1 VTTAIDPSSNEENAR
16 KQGSSSEIS
25 KTAGDL
31 DTLELQ
37 KDQLSKKI
45 DRLRRES
52 IASIEKL
59 DQDANHVA
67 KKIGDE
73 ADAIINYH
81 RSTARKVVET
91 INNEEERVTETVHSL
106 VRSIQFYYWVVV
118 LPLIAFGIVA
128 GYTIKLSAIGM
139 LIFPAVLVAASLSI
153 LYILHRK
160 LSALQSKSEN
170 LIQLK
175 STQEEMTEVAMSLPL
190 PRPEV
195 ASLQDAAKTLGNS
208 LNELASA
215 SSALV
220 LNESRIIESK
230 RKEEFIRGFNFALG
244 RYGFS
249 PYQPEIQESFRKQL
263 DSISDPNSW
272 LAGLLAASKRF
283 FPNVSSSILMLAYFD
298 SIGDKKDLVEGWDAI
313 LRTPSWRVLLAS
325 LLIRNKLVSGP
336 NVGESSI
343 PVVGDLLANI
353 QSYNLE
359 IVQVEAARLFER
371 LASFKSECARNIGAF
386 FDLGVAMGIE
396 KLADYMPQSATA
408 EKWRAEVIGFIANKF
423 VHVDENYVE
432 LLLRDAMGD
441 PGKITYWKSIF
452 KSKNLPG
459 LATIL
464 SVKRLPNKHSEFGS
478 ATYQR
483 QMLFVMEGSADR
495 FSVSEIEANLQALQN
510 TIVRV
515 GRGIKRASQIYGLQ
529 LNDFHYIW
537 EFVPKSFETI
547 ESELI
552 SITAN
557 RLQLKQ
563 SVFELFYFYSIG
575 SEKARELFKS
585 IVASETESKALSDYI
600 ASSTKFVPKN
610 PFFNNQNVIIPL
622 LRTQDSFDLTS
633 FAFHYTQYERLW
645 SKAEALF
652 SYMRQKKVSERTG
665 SLNFTEIL
673 KTCPAVGSTAFEDQM
688 VRIATTLFIEK
699 VGKYELSIV
708 QKEELALAA
717 TCVFLFESGDPAY
730 KALCQKIAIKPLAS
744 KTLYRYIHQSNQEF
758 LSFPRS
764 SKLDQAIIEAIEFQL
779 GDPNFDYFNLQ
790 LAGGKFP
797 PRMSDLVAWK
807 LNELKA
813 ELKKL
818 ARNGFDKRALD
829 NYLAPVRREL
839 DKAIDQERVRI
850 LLSEQTLTAYTLTPS
865 FSSKKDHHPLTSL
878 LDSEDDYMTKSA
890 HDLRLRKDEERY
902 DGLVKLIVD
911 KSGILGIVPLDMSF
925 ESFGAKFEEVLQG
938 AVKMYNAKFQTDQ
951 LPDPLPCYLT
961 RIFPSD
967 NALKEIGPTQGES
980 EPGKPIEVLRNVI
993 SNSLTAS
1000 EGLALLALLLP
1011 VAQVKLALRNVME
1024 SIVDRAHLYM
1034 IFADIV
1040 PIAIGQN
1047 KELLAKLEARAFDNA
1062 LLGSYNATRL
1072 SQLGKIIAD
1081 QAKLGGEDGAKRKF
1095 YATMRTVLPEIA
1107 LLSPRKKDML
1117 LRTLFRRISGVG
1129 SLYSTR

>member
-1 VTTAIDPSSNEENAR
+1 VTTAIDPSSTEENAR
-16 KQGSSSEIS
+16 KQGSSKEIS
-25 KTAGDL
+25 KTTGDI

-37 KDQLSKKI
+37 KDQLSKEI
-45 DRLRRES
+45 DRLCRES
-52 IASIEKL
+52 NASIEKL
-59 DQDANHVA
+59 DQVANHVA

-91 INNEEERVTETVHSL
+91 INNEEGRVTETVRSL

-220 LNESRIIESK
+220 LNENRIIESK

-249 PYQPEIQESFRKQL
+249 PYHPEIQESFRKQL

-298 SIGDKKDLVEGWDAI
+298 SIGDKKALVEGWDAI

-336 NVGESSI
+336 NVGESSV

-371 LASFKSECARNIGAF
+371 LASFKSECARNIGVF
-386 FDLGVAMGIE
+386 FDLGAAMGIE

-408 EKWRAEVIGFIANKF
+408 EKWRAEVIGFIANKL
-423 VHVDENYVE
+423 VHVDQNYVE

-441 PGKITYWKSIF
+441 PGKITYWKSIV

-459 LATIL
+459 LATVL

-495 FSVSEIEANLQALQN
+495 FSLSEIEANLQALQN

-515 GRGIKRASQIYGLQ
+515 GRGIKRAAQIYGLQ

-537 EFVPKSFETI
+537 EFVPKSLETI

-552 SITAN
+552 SISAN

-585 IVASETESKALSDYI
+585 IVASETESKALSDYL
-600 ASSTKFVPKN
+600 ASKFVPKN
-610 PFFNNQNVIIPL
+610 PLFNNQNVIIPL

-633 FAFHYTQYERLW
+633 FAFHYTRYEKLW

-673 KTCPAVGSTAFEDQM
+673 KTCPADGKTAFEDQL
-688 VRIATTLFIEK
+688 VRLATTLFVEK
-699 VGKYELSIV
+699 VGKYELSVV
-708 QKEELALAA
+708 QREELALAA
-717 TCVFLFESGDPAY
+717 TCVFLFETGDLAY
-730 KALCQKIAIKPLAS
+730 KSLCQKVAIKPLAS

-758 LSFPRS
+758 PGS
-764 SKLDQAIIEAIEFQL
+764 SRLDQAIIEAIEFQL
-779 GDPNFDYFNLQ
+779 GDPNFDYFNSQ

-797 PRMSDLVAWK
+797 PRISDLVARK
-807 LNELKA
+807 LSELKG

-829 NYLAPVRREL
+829 NYLAHVRQEL

-850 LLSEQTLTAYTLTPS
+850 LLNEQTLTAYTLTPN

-890 HDLRLRKDEERY
+890 HDLRVRKGEERY

-911 KSGILGIVPLDMSF
+911 KYGILGIVPLDMSF

-938 AVKMYNAKFQTDQ
+938 AVKMYNAKFQADQ

-967 NALKEIGPTQGES
+967 NALKEISPTQEES
-980 EPGKPIEVLRNVI
+980 EPGKPLEVLRNVI
-993 SNSLTAS
+993 SNSSTAS

-1011 VAQVKLALRNVME
+1011 VAQVKLALMNVME
-1024 SIVDRAHLYM
+1024 SIVDRAQLCT

-1081 QAKLGGEDGAKRKF
+1081 QAKLCGEDSAKRKF